1 VLFCVFLMAA
11 FIARSIVLSRNRAR
25 PRVVQSISASS
36 DRHAERISSPIS
48 PAFDIEKRR
57 LYPYS
62 VIPGGVED
70 VGQLRNAI
78 AHDRLVSA
86 HYANF
91 DLARARIVRLDR
103 DETVH
108 VSFRLNERIYW
119 TRKTL
124 LLRKGETVISDGT
137 HEARTRCGNRISTAP
152 EMPVAPQEPS
162 AEAMDAP
169 PKFPLVAKVP
179 EIWPTPEPILEPLI
193 GGESTPPGAIIPPA
207 AFPVVG
213 GGSAPDP
220 LSATPPVAAPE
231 PGALALLAL
240 GLFTLGFYRRLAH
253 FTRKFS
259 RRT

>member
-1 VLFCVFLMAA
+1 LAA

-25 PRVVQSISASS
+25 PRIIQSISESS
-36 DRHAERISSPIS
+36 DRHAGRISPPIS
-48 PAFDIEKRR
+48 PALDIEKRR

-62 VIPGGVED
+62 VIPGGLED

-78 AHDRLVSA
+78 ARDPLVAA

-91 DLARARIVRLDR
+91 DLARARITRLDR

-124 LLRKGETVISDGT
+124 LLHKGETIISDGA

-169 PKFPLVAKVP
+169 PRFPLLAEVP
-179 EIWPTPEPILEPLI
+179 EIWPIPEPLLEPLI
-193 GGESTPPGAIIPPA
+193 GGESTARGAIIPPA

-213 GGSAPDP
+213 DGSAPDP
-220 LSATPPVAAPE
+220 LAATPPVTAPE

-240 GLFTLGFYRRLAH
+240 GLFTLGLYRR
-253 FTRKFS
+253 
-259 RRT
+259 